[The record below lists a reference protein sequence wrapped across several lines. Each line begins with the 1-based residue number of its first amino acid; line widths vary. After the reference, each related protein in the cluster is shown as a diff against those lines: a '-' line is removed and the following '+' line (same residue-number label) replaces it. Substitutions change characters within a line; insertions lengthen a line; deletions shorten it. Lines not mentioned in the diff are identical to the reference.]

1 MYFIEIKNR
10 LTLSLIT
17 LVTCVL
23 INYLYLDNLLYI
35 TIKPCLLLYDK
46 YFYFIFTDISEP
58 FYTNLKLI
66 LYTSSQIFYLGL
78 YYQFIIFLKPGLYD
92 SEYKY
97 IKYFN
102 LYSFILFIIYFK
114 TCYSLMIPWSF
125 FFFFT
130 HNNLQK
136 IDLFFEAKM
145 NEYLQIVFS
154 AYEISIICSILCV
167 LFSALVMRNN
177 LKYITTQYRKYLY
190 MIILSVASIITP
202 PDVFSQIIITVMAIS
217 IFEIINYIT
226 YIYIKL
232 IELRK
237 PIEADK

>member
-1 MYFIEIKNR
+1 
-10 LTLSLIT
+10 
-17 LVTCVL
+17 
-23 INYLYLDNLLYI
+23 
-35 TIKPCLLLYDK
+35 
-46 YFYFIFTDISEP
+46 
-58 FYTNLKLI
+58 
-66 LYTSSQIFYLGL
+66 
-78 YYQFIIFLKPGLYD
+78 
-92 SEYKY
+92 
-97 IKYFN
+97 
-102 LYSFILFIIYFK
+102 
-114 TCYSLMIPWSF
+114 
-125 FFFFT
+125 
-130 HNNLQK
+130 
-136 IDLFFEAKM
+136 M